1 MLHVYRKINGYHP
14 YVTILLIATFFL
26 TMADAASVL
35 FLPLYLVKEVGME
48 PIWIGLLSGVAPL
61 SATVGGFLSGS
72 LSDILG
78 RKTVLVA
85 SLFLYALSLAGFMAS
100 TQLPLLMVCM
110 LLKGFFSGCFT
121 PVAKALM
128 GDVTIPEK
136 RLKVFSLR
144 YLTVNIAY
152 ALGPVLAL
160 SLGLEGKGEAF
171 LLAAGTYFVAGCIL
185 FAVFRRS
192 EMATSD
198 AAERL
203 TMTEAWRAVYMDR
216 RLLFLIV
223 GGILSAVVHGQWSV
237 PLQQHLHHQQV
248 DAAELFTL
256 IIGVNSMGV
265 ILLQV
270 PLTRVAARFTP
281 LTSIAVGSCLFA
293 VGMLGFGLAA
303 SWWHYVL
310 SMLVF
315 TIGEVLVTP
324 AEYLLLDQI
333 TPSGL
338 RGTYYGAQ
346 SFTALGSF
354 AGPWV
359 GSALLAQATGGFL
372 AFAAY
377 ALIALVSI
385 GVFWRGTRLARQD
398 RTVVHG

>member
-1 MLHVYRKINGYHP
+1 VLHVYQKINGYHP

-160 SLGLEGKGEAF
+160 SVGLEGKGEAF

-185 FAVFRRS
+185 FAVFRKS
-192 EMATSD
+192 EMATSE

-216 RLLFLIV
+216 RLLLLIV

-293 VGMLGFGLAA
+293 AGMLGFGLAA

-310 SMLVF
+310 SMVVF

-372 AFAAY
+372 AFATY

-385 GVFWRGTRLARQD
+385 AVFWRGTRLARQD
-398 RTVVHG
+398 RTMVQG

>member
-1 MLHVYRKINGYHP
+1 VLHVYRKINGYHP